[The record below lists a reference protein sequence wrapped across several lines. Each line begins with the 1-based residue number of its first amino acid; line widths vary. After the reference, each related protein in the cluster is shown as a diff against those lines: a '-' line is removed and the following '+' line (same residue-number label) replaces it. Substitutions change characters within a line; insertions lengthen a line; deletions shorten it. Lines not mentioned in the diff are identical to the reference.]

1 MKRAR
6 FTEDQIIG
14 VLKEHEGGA
23 KTADL
28 SRKHGVSEATLY
40 KWKAK

>member
-14 VLKEHEGGA
+14 VLEEHEGGA
-23 KTADL
+23 KSADL
-28 SRKHGVSEATLY
+28 ARNVFAIAGET
-40 KWKAK
+40 